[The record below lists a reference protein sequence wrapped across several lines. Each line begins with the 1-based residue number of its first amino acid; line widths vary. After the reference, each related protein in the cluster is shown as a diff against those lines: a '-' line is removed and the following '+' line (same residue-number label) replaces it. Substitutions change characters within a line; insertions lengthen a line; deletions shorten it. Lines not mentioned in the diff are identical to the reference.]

1 MIRGLVGLKLMQKIL
16 GVIFLGLLLSGNA
29 YAKEL
34 TGDETISELLD
45 KGFKIINEVSNTSN
59 TNMSMIKIFTLHD
72 SSFDKLVICSVR
84 IMGDGKIKKTRCRE
98 K

>member
-1 MIRGLVGLKLMQKIL
+1 MKK
-16 GVIFLGLLLSGNA
+16 LLSVILVICSLLGGNA

-59 TNMSMIKIFTLHD
+59 TNMSMIKIFTLHNRRD
-72 SSFDKLVICSVR
+72 DKLVICSVK
-84 IMGDGKIKKTRCRE
+84 IMGTGRIKQTRCLER
-98 K
+98 